1 MTKRHGWE
9 PGAAAEGVD
18 EVAVEGEEEEG
29 EPADV
34 AEDEVAVGAVVRARG
49 AVNAVEAHQGDDM
62 I

>member
-1 MTKRHGWE
+1 
-9 PGAAAEGVD
+9 VD

-34 AEDEVAVGAVVRARG
+34 AEDEVAVGAVVRAHG